1 MLEGGSVHSDG
12 EGTVM
17 VTESCLLS
25 KGRNPDLTKEEI
37 TEKLKAYLGAEKV
50 LWLPRGIYMDETNE
64 HVDNVCAFLKPGEVI
79 LAWTDNREDPQYPL
93 SMACL
98 GYLEGETDAKGRKI
112 TVHKLP
118 IPDHPVCVT
127 GEELEGYVFE
137 EGEDVREEGE
147 RLAASYVN
155 FYFSNGAVILPAFG
169 GENEESDRRAAQI
182 LGKLCPDREI
192 IPVYARDILTGGGN
206 IHCITQQIPAGK
218 RRNEQNR

>member
-1 MLEGGSVHSDG
+1 MQ
-12 EGTVM
+12 
-17 VTESCLLS
+17 
-25 KGRNPDLTKEEI
+25 REE
-37 TEKLKAYLGAEKV
+37 
-50 LWLPRGIYMDETNE
+50 
-64 HVDNVCAFLKPGEVI
+64 
-79 LAWTDNREDPQYPL
+79 
-93 SMACL
+93 
-98 GYLEGETDAKGRKI
+98 I

-218 RRNEQNR
+218 RRNEQKR

>member
-1 MLEGGSVHSDG
+1 MFPYKDSKDPHDSQSTGTCKRYQHRHNRISHTSQNTYRHVHHS
-12 EGTVM
+12 
-17 VTESCLLS
+17 
-25 KGRNPDLTKEEI
+25 
-37 TEKLKAYLGAEKV
+37 AEK
-50 LWLPRGIYMDETNE
+50 IN
-64 HVDNVCAFLKPGEVI
+64 
-79 LAWTDNREDPQYPL
+79 
-93 SMACL
+93 
-98 GYLEGETDAKGRKI
+98 LEGETDAKGRKI

-127 GEELEGYVFE
+127 REELEGYVFE

-155 FYFSNGAVILPAFG
+155 FYFSNGAVVLPAFG

-218 RRNEQNR
+218 RRNKQKR